1 MKIDKIRKEID
12 KVDSEITK
20 NIAKRLGLMNKV
32 AQIKYENGFKVINKA
47 REKIVVDKNYQ
58 RLKKQGIDDLK
69 LVKKIYNEIIKKSRK
84 IQREVQKEISK
95 KKKNLK

>member
-1 MKIDKIRKEID
+1 
-12 KVDSEITK
+12 
-20 NIAKRLGLMNKV
+20 MNKV